1 MTTTSGAPVERL
13 LLTVEEVA
21 EALSVGRTRVFSLI
35 AAKEITSVKI
45 GNLRRVPVDALRDY
59 AARLVQLEQDPR

>member
-1 MTTTSGAPVERL
+1 MSRNGAPVERL

-21 EALSVGRTRVFSLI
+21 EALHVGRTRVFALI

-45 GNLRRVPVDALRDY
+45 GNLRRVPVDAVREY
-59 AARLVQLEQDPR
+59 TARLVQLEGEAG